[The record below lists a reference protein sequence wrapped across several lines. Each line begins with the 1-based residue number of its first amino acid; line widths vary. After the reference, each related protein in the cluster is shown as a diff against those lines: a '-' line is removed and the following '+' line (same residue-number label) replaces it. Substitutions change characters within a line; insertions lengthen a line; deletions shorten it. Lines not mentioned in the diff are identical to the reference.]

1 VGLVGELVGTGA
13 ADGEAVW
20 LIRWLDGGRAQA
32 NPSPYREVLPALAH
46 ACHNRPSSAHGSVT
60 SSRLSERLAGQRRR
74 GDSGSKWI
82 RVAMAVLAT
91 IGVIDTG
98 SITLKKW
105 GLLGALSCS
114 SQSFFGCNGCE
125 KVLSSAWGSLLGQPL
140 SLFGFLAYAAMLLM
154 AVLPPVLQG
163 EARQNLAERSWWG
176 MALLSTGMT
185 VFSAVLLG
193 VMAFAIRDCCPF
205 CILSAVLSTSL
216 LVLSLVGGDWP
227 DRGQLVFRGVITAL
241 LVGVIGV
248 GWAASVGQPVA
259 ETGKGVPMPVRSEST
274 PAALALAEQL
284 TAKGAKMYT
293 AYWCPHCHE
302 QKELFGR
309 EATTKLTVI
318 ECAPDGRNS
327 QKELCDAKKIE
338 GYPTWEINGQLDSG
352 MKPLAKL
359 AQLIGYKGPALN

>member
-1 VGLVGELVGTGA
+1 
-13 ADGEAVW
+13 
-20 LIRWLDGGRAQA
+20 
-32 NPSPYREVLPALAH
+32 
-46 ACHNRPSSAHGSVT
+46 
-60 SSRLSERLAGQRRR
+60 
-74 GDSGSKWI
+74 
-82 RVAMAVLAT
+82 MAVLAT

-114 SQSFFGCNGCE
+114 SQGFLGCNGCE

-140 SLFGFLAYAAMLLM
+140 SLFGFLAYAAMMLM
-154 AVLPPVLQG
+154 AVAPLVLQG
-163 EARQNLAERSWWG
+163 EARQGFAERSWWG

-185 VFSAVLLG
+185 AFSAVLLG

-205 CILSAVLSTSL
+205 CILSAVLSTGL
-216 LVLSLVGGDWP
+216 LVLSLIGGDWQ

-248 GWAASVGQPVA
+248 GWAASVGQPPA
-259 ETGKGVPMPVRSEST
+259 ETGKGVAPPVRAEST
-274 PAALALAEQL
+274 PGTIALAEQL
-284 TAKGAKMYT
+284 TAKGAKIYT

-309 EATTKLTVI
+309 EATEKLTVI

-327 QKELCDAKKIE
+327 QKELCDSKKIE

-352 MKPLAKL
+352 VKPLAKL
-359 AQLIGYKGPALN
+359 AELIRYQGPPLN